1 MLKLK
6 NNQFT
11 EIVPAEKLKSAFQ
24 SREDKYFVV
33 QRAGDRITLAGLG
46 DYLENLGG
54 GKKNLGFL
62 AENPR

>member
-1 MLKLK
+1 MLNLK
-6 NNQFT
+6 SHQFP

-24 SREDKYFVV
+24 SKEDRYFVV

-46 DYLENLGG
+46 DYLENLGN